1 MANVYVGGKS
11 KKRGKFWLVLI
22 LVLVAV
28 AAFFGFMFY
37 KYNNLTSS
45 PAVKADLLTYT
56 ISYND
61 DFYFVR
67 LLNNNRKIMI
77 LKVENGTTFAG
88 PYITLTSDNLD
99 KATTD
104 FLKLFGLN
112 SNINYYFYLNDALAN
127 ELTNKL
133 TGNSSQG
140 IDGLFDSLKTSKL
153 SFWKVFSYN
162 SYVKTVKEYDRNTNL
177 DEEGF
182 VALIK
187 GFSQY
192 AITSYDKLTIPTL
205 LNKPITVNIGAQSYE
220 RKYANP
226 DAFQRIKE
234 IME

>member
-11 KKRGKFWLVLI
+11 KKRGKTWLI
-22 LVLVAV
+22 FIIIIVAV

-37 KYNNLTSS
+37 KYKNLTSS
-45 PAVKADLLTYT
+45 PVITSDKTTYT

-61 DFYFVR
+61 DLYYVR
-67 LLNNNRKIMI
+67 ILNNNRKIMI
-77 LKVENGTTFAG
+77 LKVENGTTFPG
-88 PYITLTSDNLD
+88 PYITLTSNNLE

-104 FLKLFGLN
+104 FLKLFELN
-112 SNINYYFYLNDALAN
+112 SNFNYHFYLNDALAN

-133 TGNSSQG
+133 SGSSMQG
-140 IDGLFDSLKTSKL
+140 IDGLFNSLKTNKI
-153 SFWKVFSYN
+153 SFWKVFSYK

-192 AITSYDKLTIPTL
+192 AITNYDKLTVPVL
-205 LNKPITVNIGAQSYE
+205 LNQPIIVNIGAQSIE

-226 DAFQRIKE
+226 DAFLRIKE
-234 IME
+234 ILE